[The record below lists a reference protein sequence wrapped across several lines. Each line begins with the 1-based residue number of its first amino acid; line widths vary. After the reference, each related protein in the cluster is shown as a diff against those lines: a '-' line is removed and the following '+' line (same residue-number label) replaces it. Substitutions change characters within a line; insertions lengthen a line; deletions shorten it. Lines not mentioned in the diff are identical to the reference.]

1 MPFDQLKR
9 REFITLLGGAA
20 AAWPLAARGQQ
31 PVMPLIGFLDPRSPE
46 MITERLRAFR
56 QGLKETGYVEGEN
69 VAIDHRWAEGQ
80 YDRLPAVVAEFVR
93 RQVAVIVAAPT
104 VSALAAKSTTATIPI
119 VFTVG
124 DDPVKLG
131 LVSSLARPGGN
142 LTGVNFFGA
151 EVVSKR
157 LELLRELVPR
167 IGRLAVLVNPSNA
180 TISEST
186 VRDVEAAAPGMGVQV
201 QIFNAGTSREIDS
214 AFANLVRE
222 RSDAVFVGGDAFL
235 TSRRVQLATLA
246 ARYMIPSSFSQRE
259 VTEVGGLMS
268 YGTNIRDTY
277 RQVGVYAGRIL
288 KGDKPGDLPVVQ
300 SSKFELVINAQ
311 SARMLSLTV
320 PTSLLAI
327 ADEVIE

>member
-1 MPFDQLKR
+1 MRR
-9 REFITLLGGAA
+9 REFISFLGGA
-20 AAWPLAARGQQ
+20 AAWPLAARAQQ
-31 PVMPLIGFLDPRSPE
+31 PAIPVIGFLSAASLEAYTDRV
-46 MITERLRAFR
+46 RAFR
-56 QGLKETGYVEGEN
+56 QGLRDAGYVEGDN
-69 VAIDHRWAEGQ
+69 VAIEYRWAEGQ
-80 YDRLPAVVAEFVR
+80 YDRLLALAAELVR

-104 VSALAAKSTTATIPI
+104 PSALAAKSATATIPI

-157 LELLRELVPR
+157 LELLRELIPGVR
-167 IGRLAVLVNPSNA
+167 RLAVLVNPSNA
-180 TISEST
+180 MISEAI
-186 VRDVEAAAPGMGVQV
+186 VRDVEAAARGMGVQV
-201 QIFNAGTSREIDS
+201 QVFNAGTSREIDA

-222 RSDAVFVGGDAFL
+222 RSDAVFIGGDAFF

-259 VTEVGGLMS
+259 VTEAGGLMS
-268 YGTNIRDTY
+268 YAANIRDTF
-277 RQVGVYAGRIL
+277 RQAGVYVGRIL
-288 KGDKPGDLPVVQ
+288 KGAKPADLPVVQ
-300 SSKFELVINAQ
+300 STKFELVINAQ
-311 SARMLSLTV
+311 TARILGITV
-320 PTSLLAI
+320 PDKLLVA

>member
-1 MPFDQLKR
+1 MMR
-9 REFITLLGGAA
+9 RRAFITLLGGAA
-20 AAWPLAARGQQ
+20 VWPLAAQAQQ
-31 PVMPLIGFLDPRSPE
+31 PTMPVIGFLDPRSPDG
-46 MITERLRAFR
+46 MADRLRAFR
-56 QGLKETGYVEGEN
+56 QGLKDTGYVEGDN
-69 VAIDHRWAEGQ
+69 VAIEYRWAEGQ
-80 YDRLPAVVAEFVR
+80 YDRLPALAADLVR
-93 RQVAVIVAAPT
+93 RQVAVMVAAPGAP
-104 VSALAAKSTTATIPI
+104 SAVAAKSATATIPI

-131 LVSSLARPGGN
+131 LVSSLARPSGN
-142 LTGVNFFGA
+142 LTGVNYFGA

-180 TISEST
+180 AISET
-186 VRDVEAAAPGMGVQV
+186 TMREVEAAARGMGVQV
-201 QIFNAGTSREIDS
+201 QVFNAGTSREIDA

-222 RSDAVFVGGDAFL
+222 RSDAVFVSGDAFFT

-268 YGTNIRDTY
+268 YAANIRDTY
-277 RQVGVYAGRIL
+277 HQAGVYAGRIL
-288 KGDKPGDLPVVQ
+288 KGAKPVDLPVVQ

-311 SARMLSLTV
+311 TARMLGLTV
-320 PTSLLAI
+320 PDKLLSI